1 MNHNSSSVLQRK
13 PASRESL
20 SPELIRVIDS
30 VKNAA
35 GNRIKLLP
43 RGGQSKRALTR
54 VDGALC
60 HLLDMRPLSGIL
72 EYQPTE
78 FTITAR
84 AGTTIKELNSV
95 LRAQGQFLPFDPLF
109 EEDGA
114 TLGGTIATGI
124 SGPGRLLYGG
134 LRDFVIGI
142 EMVDGL
148 GELVRGGGKVV
159 KNAAGFDLPKMVV
172 GSVGSFG
179 VLTELTLKVFPAPLG
194 YRTLIVS
201 CSSLT
206 RAINAMRDLML
217 LPVDI
222 CAAEVESCGRMWIRM
237 AGSET
242 TTAQLASRLKNVLS
256 GVGCEESFGSQE
268 QQWWQDTSHCRW
280 NEANDILVRVA
291 LTAERVTIF
300 DSLISQIGCLRRYSA
315 AFNTAWVSLPSPEL
329 LESVDRTLKELGL
342 KGLVIRGPERKILGL
357 NKERSFASRIQKS
370 IDPVGVFADLP

>member
-1 MNHNSSSVLQRK
+1 
-13 PASRESL
+13 
-20 SPELIRVIDS
+20 
-30 VKNAA
+30 
-35 GNRIKLLP
+35 
-43 RGGQSKRALTR
+43 
-54 VDGALC
+54 
-60 HLLDMRPLSGIL
+60 MRPLSGIL

-109 EEDGA
+109 EEVGA

-172 GSVGSFG
+172 GSIGSFG
-179 VLTELTLKVFPAPLG
+179 ILTEITLKVFPAPLG
-194 YRTLIVS
+194 YRTLAVS
-201 CSSLT
+201 CSSLS
-206 RAINAMRDLML
+206 RALNAMRDLML

-222 CAAEVESCGRMWIRM
+222 CAAEVEPSGRMWIRM

-242 TTAQLASRLKNVLS
+242 TTAQLATRLKTVLN
-256 GVGCEESFGSQE
+256 GIGCEESIGTE
-268 QQWWQDTSHCRW
+268 ENQWWRDASHCRW
-280 NEANDILVRVA
+280 SESTNGLVRVA
-291 LTAERVTIF
+291 LTAERVVKF
-300 DSLISQIGCLRRYSA
+300 DSAIAQLDCLRRYSA
-315 AFNTAWVSLPSPEL
+315 AFNTAWISLPSPEL
-329 LESVDRTLKELGL
+329 FDSVDKSLKELGL
-342 KGLVIRGPERKILGL
+342 KGLVVRGPARRIVGL

-370 IDPVGVFADLP
+370 IDPLGVYVDLP

>member
-1 MNHNSSSVLQRK
+1 MNHSSSSALQRK

-30 VKNAA
+30 VKSAA
-35 GNRIKLLP
+35 SNRIKLLP
-43 RGGQSKRALTR
+43 RGGQSKPALSR
-54 VDGALC
+54 VDGVSC
-60 HLLDMRPLSGIL
+60 QLLDMRPLSGVL

-84 AGTTIKELNSV
+84 AGTTIQELNSV
-95 LRAQGQFLPFDPLF
+95 LRSQGQFLPFDPLF
-109 EEDGA
+109 EENGA

-142 EMVDGL
+142 EMLDGL

-172 GSVGSFG
+172 GSIGSFG

-206 RAINAMRDLML
+206 RAIHAMRDLML

-242 TTAQLASRLKNVLS
+242 TTSQLASRLKTVLN
-256 GVGCEESFGSQE
+256 GVGCEEIFGTQE
-268 QQWWQDTSHCRW
+268 QQWWRDISHCRW
-280 NEANDILVRVA
+280 SEANNLLVRVA
-291 LTAERVTIF
+291 LTAERVTKF
-300 DSLISQIGCLRRYSA
+300 DALISQFGGGRRYSA

-329 LESVDRTLKELGL
+329 LASVDEALKELGL
-342 KGLVIRGPERKILGL
+342 KGLLIRGPERKILGL

>member
-1 MNHNSSSVLQRK
+1 MNHSSSSALQRK

-35 GNRIKLLP
+35 SNRIKLLP
-43 RGGQSKRALTR
+43 RGGQSKPALSR
-54 VDGALC
+54 VDGVSC
-60 HLLDMRPLSGIL
+60 QLLDMRPLSGVL

-84 AGTTIKELNSV
+84 AGTTIQELNSI
-95 LRAQGQFLPFDPLF
+95 LRSQGQFLPFDPLF

-142 EMVDGL
+142 EMLDGL

-206 RAINAMRDLML
+206 RAIHAMRELML

-242 TTAQLASRLKNVLS
+242 TTSQLASRLKTVLN
-256 GVGCEESFGSQE
+256 GVGCEEIFGTQE
-268 QQWWQDTSHCRW
+268 QQCWRDASHCRW
-280 NEANDILVRVA
+280 SEANNLLVRVA
-291 LTAERVTIF
+291 LTAERVTKF
-300 DSLISQIGCLRRYSA
+300 DALISQFGGLRRYSA

-329 LESVDRTLKELGL
+329 LASVDESLKELGL
-342 KGLVIRGPERKILGL
+342 KGLLIRGPERKILGL

>member
-1 MNHNSSSVLQRK
+1 MNHSSSSALQRK

-20 SPELIRVIDS
+20 SPELIQVIDS

-35 GNRIKLLP
+35 NNRIKLLP
-43 RGGQSKRALTR
+43 RGGQSKPALTR
-54 VDGALC
+54 VDVASC
-60 HLLDMRPLSGIL
+60 QLLDMRPLSGVL

-95 LRAQGQFLPFDPLF
+95 LRAEGQFLPFDPLF

-172 GSVGSFG
+172 GSIGSFG

-201 CSSLT
+201 CPSLS

-222 CAAEVESCGRMWIRM
+222 CAADVEPCGRMWIRM
-237 AGSET
+237 AGSES
-242 TTAQLASRLKNVLS
+242 TTAQLATRLKTVLS
-256 GVGCEESFGSQE
+256 GVRCEESFGTQE
-268 QQWWQDTSHCRW
+268 QQWWQDASHCRW
-280 NEANDILVRVA
+280 SESSNGLVRVA
-291 LTAERVTIF
+291 LTSEWVMKF
-300 DSLISQIGCLRRYSA
+300 DSLISQHGCPRRYSA

-329 LESVDRTLKELGL
+329 FDSIDKSLKELGL
-342 KGLVIRGPERKILGL
+342 KGLVVRGPERKILGL

-370 IDPVGVFADLP
+370 IDPTGVFADLP